1 MDGIVSKL
9 PAEEG
14 SYVQAAGSVATVTDY
29 SQMKI
34 AVKIG
39 EYDILGVDE
48 GDSVIVSIDALD
60 ATYDG
65 TIKKIAR
72 DATVQGGVS
81 YFEAE
86 VEIEADEVVRSG
98 MSAEVK
104 LIIEDVKQVVSVP
117 SAAVVADSNGEYF
130 VYVKD
135 PADPKNTTPVQIP
148 VTIGVTDGSYTQI
161 TQGLSEGDDILVP
174 KTDSMA
180 LLMQEMSDRRDG
192 ASSSDGGAN
201 EW

>member
-1 MDGIVSKL
+1 
-9 PAEEG
+9 
-14 SYVQAAGSVATVTDY
+14 
-29 SQMKI
+29 MKI

-201 EW
+201 E

>member
-1 MDGIVSKL
+1 
-9 PAEEG
+9 
-14 SYVQAAGSVATVTDY
+14 
-29 SQMKI
+29 
-34 AVKIG
+34 
-39 EYDILGVDE
+39 
-48 GDSVIVSIDALD
+48 
-60 ATYDG
+60 
-65 TIKKIAR
+65 
-72 DATVQGGVS
+72 
-81 YFEAE
+81 
-86 VEIEADEVVRSG
+86 

-201 EW
+201 E

>member
-201 EW
+201 E